1 MNSMICVDNSKDIII
16 IGAGGIGRETAYMI
30 EEINKISRSW
40 NIIGFVDDNSDMW
53 KQCLNGY
60 DVLGGLEYL
69 KGIDKKTYVIIA
81 MANCQLKRK
90 IVGELKG
97 CFEFATIVHPAVNI
111 SKYIDIGQGTIIY
124 EGTVL
129 TVNTTI
135 GNHVTI
141 SGNCGIGHDTVI
153 GDFSSILWGSNLS
166 GYDLIGEEVFIGVGV
181 NIIQNIKI
189 DDGVKVDA
197 GERVRKNM

>member
-1 MNSMICVDNSKDIII
+1 MNSVEYEEKPKDIII
-16 IGAGGIGRETAYMI
+16 IGAGGIGRETAYII
-30 EEINKISRSW
+30 EEINEVRKTW
-40 NIIGFVDDNSDMW
+40 NIIGFVDDNCDMHG
-53 KQCLNGY
+53 QCLNGY

-69 KGIDKKTYVIIA
+69 KGIDKKTYVVIA
-81 MANCQLKRK
+81 MANCKLKRK
-90 IVGELKG
+90 IVGELKA
-97 CFEFATIVHPAVNI
+97 CFEFATIVHPTVRI

-124 EGTVL
+124 KGTVL

-153 GDFSSILWGSNLS
+153 GDFSSILWGANLS
-166 GYDLIGEEVFIGVGV
+166 GYDFVGKEVFIGVGV

-189 DDGVKVDA
+189 DDGIRVGA
-197 GERVRKNM
+197 GEIVSKNM